1 MAGHEPVGI
10 SVIFLLAQEP
20 AAAKE
25 EDVDV
30 GGDVDITSAIEDDD
44 EGAEEL
50 LAVHTANSEA
60 FGQAMK
66 ERLKDQVCFCKPLVR
81 PACSA

>member
-1 MAGHEPVGI
+1 MT
-10 SVIFLLAQEP
+10 VIFLCAQEP
-20 AAAKE
+20 AAAKD

-30 GGDVDITSAIEDDD
+30 DGDVDTTSAIEDDD

-66 ERLKDQVCFCKPLVR
+66 ERLKDQVCLCKPLVR
-81 PACSA
+81 PAYSATHFVR

>member
-1 MAGHEPVGI
+1 MT
-10 SVIFLLAQEP
+10 VIFLCAQEP

-25 EDVDV
+25 ED
-30 GGDVDITSAIEDDD
+30 GDVDGDVDTTSAIEDDD

-66 ERLKDQVCFCKPLVR
+66 ERLKDQVCFCEPLVR
-81 PACSA
+81 PACTA